1 MTILAYICSILMGST
16 LGLIGGGGSILTVP
30 ILVYMLNIDP
40 VTATG
45 YSLFV
50 VGITALVGSLTYFRN
65 GLVDVKTGLIF
76 ALPSFF
82 GVYMMRRFAIPALPD
97 VMFTVGTYEVTKD
110 SFIMLIFGGVMLGT
124 AYSMLRTS
132 APKPLRSDGTYN
144 YPLIGLEGLI
154 VGGVTGLVGAGG
166 GFLIVPALVML
177 AGLPMKQAVG
187 TSLMIIAIKSLFGFT
202 GDFQSGKFMDWE
214 LLFTVSGLAII
225 GIVIGGRLSQHV
237 PNKLLKPAFGGFVFL
252 MGSVILGLELA

>member
-1 MTILAYICSILMGST
+1 MTIIAYICSVLMGST

-30 ILVYMLNIDP
+30 ILVYMLDINP

-50 VGITALVGSLTYFRN
+50 VGITALVGSVSYFRK

-76 ALPSFF
+76 ALPSFL
-82 GVYMMRRFAIPALPD
+82 GVYLVRRFGIPALPNEIAEI
-97 VMFTVGTYEVTKD
+97 GGYILTKD
-110 SFIMLIFGGVMLGT
+110 TFIMLIFGLVMLGT
-124 AYSMLRTS
+124 AYSMIRKSKTE
-132 APKPLRSDGTYN
+132 PGENSDGHN
-144 YPLIGLEGLI
+144 FPLIALEGLV

-166 GFLIVPALVML
+166 GFLIVPALVMF

-187 TSLMIIAIKSLFGFT
+187 TSLMIIAIKSLFGFS
-202 GDFQSGKFMDWE
+202 GDIQSGNIIDWQ
-214 LLFTVSGLAII
+214 LLLTVTGLAIL
-225 GIVIGGRLSQHV
+225 GIMIGGRLSHHI
-237 PNKLLKPAFGGFVFL
+237 PAKALKPAFGAFVFM